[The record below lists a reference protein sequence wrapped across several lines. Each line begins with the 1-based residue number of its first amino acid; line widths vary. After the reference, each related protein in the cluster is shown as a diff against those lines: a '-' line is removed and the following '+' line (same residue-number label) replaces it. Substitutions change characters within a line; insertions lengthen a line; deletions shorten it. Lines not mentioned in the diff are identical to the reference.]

1 MEHITLLLA
10 IVVVTA
16 LVFDFTNGFHD
27 TANAMATTISTGALK
42 PKTAVAMSAVLNLI
56 GAFLS
61 VEVAKTISGGIV
73 NEDGLRT
80 EVIFAALVGAIL
92 WNLLTWLVGLP
103 SSSSHA
109 LFGGLIGAAVMSAGW
124 SSINGGTVVTKV
136 LLPAIAAPLVAGLAA
151 MLATRLTYRINR
163 NVTDEGQLKSTAK
176 GYRAGQI
183 ASAGLVSLAHG
194 TNDAQKTMGIITL
207 ALVTGGVLAP
217 GSNPPLWVIVSAGV
231 AIALG
236 TYLGGWRIIR
246 TMGKGLTDLQPP
258 QGFAA
263 QTSAATVILASSH
276 LGFSLSTTQ
285 SCSGGRDG
293 RGPRPQGR
301 CGPLVHRHPDVHRLG
316 PDAPGR
322 GPGRRGRRVPHE
334 AGPLGHRRHGGHPG
348 GRFVRDLGGLAPPAG
363 RPHQRQRHGRRRA
376 PGRRHHRHGRGPAA
390 ARRRPGLRPLD
401 HHPGPGLVA
410 RRPGPAAGQGVRKD
424 PHEN

>member
-27 TANAMATTISTGALK
+27 TANAMATTISTGAMK

-73 NEDGLRT
+73 NEDGIRT

-92 WNLLTWLVGLP
+92 WNLLTWLLGLP

-109 LFGGLIGAAVMSAGW
+109 LFGGLIGAASCRLYW

-136 LLPAIAAPLVAGLAA
+136 LLPAIAAPLVAGIAA

-163 NVTDEGQLKSTAK
+163 NVTDPNQLKSTAK

-207 ALVTGGVLAP
+207 ALVTSGVLAP
-217 GSNPPLWVIVSAGV
+217 GSNPPMWVIVSAGV

-285 SCSGGRDG
+285 SCSGAVMGSGLGRKG
-293 RGPRPQGR
+293 
-301 CGPLVHRHPDVHRLG
+301 VWS
-316 PDAPGR
+316 
-322 GPGRRGRRVPHE
+322 
-334 AGPLGHRRHGGHPG
+334 AGPPPPG
-348 GRFVRDLGGLAPPAG
+348 CSS
-363 RPHQRQRHGRRRA
+363 
-376 PGRRHHRHGRGPAA
+376 PG
-390 ARRRPGLRPLD
+390 
-401 HHPGPGLVA
+401 V
-410 RRPGPAAGQGVRKD
+410 
-424 PHEN
+424 